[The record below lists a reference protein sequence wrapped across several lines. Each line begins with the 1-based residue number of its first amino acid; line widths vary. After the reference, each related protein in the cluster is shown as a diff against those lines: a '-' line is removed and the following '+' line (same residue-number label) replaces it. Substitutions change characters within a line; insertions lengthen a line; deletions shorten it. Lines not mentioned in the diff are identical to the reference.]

1 MRYIYAELIRV
12 LEQKRF
18 YMINFLVIAVMF
30 LQSERICYLAE
41 RKEWLA
47 QGFWIH
53 LLSLILQDQ
62 HTVLFFAVISG
73 TAYASS
79 LREDY
84 ESRFYYPCFCRER
97 RIDYIKGKI
106 AVNFCVINT
115 VFITAC
121 FFCAV
126 KQFLFLSPREVL
138 PVESGMIESVRE
150 ILSFGITY
158 LLFNFFWSSFAMM
171 ISYAMKSIYLS
182 YLAPFIGFYLLV
194 IMNQRFFKQLIM
206 LNPYMWIQ
214 KRQDWYG
221 GKYGQWLFLLLL
233 CIAIN
238 LILAV
243 LVYKRYGND

>member
-1 MRYIYAELIRV
+1 
-12 LEQKRF
+12 
-18 YMINFLVIAVMF
+18 
-30 LQSERICYLAE
+30 
-41 RKEWLA
+41 
-47 QGFWIH
+47 
-53 LLSLILQDQ
+53 
-62 HTVLFFAVISG
+62 
-73 TAYASS
+73 
-79 LREDY
+79 
-84 ESRFYYPCFCRER
+84 
-97 RIDYIKGKI
+97 
-106 AVNFCVINT
+106 
-115 VFITAC
+115 
-121 FFCAV
+121 
-126 KQFLFLSPREVL
+126 
-138 PVESGMIESVRE
+138 
-150 ILSFGITY
+150 
-158 LLFNFFWSSFAMM
+158 MM